1 MIIIIGKGGLFV
13 MKKKI
18 VCILLACVLCVT
30 ALGGCNLRFRISE
43 LQSPAEG
50 MKLLNNL
57 DDFPEIRE
65 KKEIL
70 FHAVDTELGKNGFTM
85 TNVEYL
91 IAYIDADPSISVYY
105 SSGENGNKD
114 FVFTLVVDIVDAK
127 IIDLSVNCKKTILNE
142 YPKLFSSV
150 CRAILCSS
158 VFTFSES
165 EIDNFLAEKESMD
178 LQAYELTIQENEE
191 YIWMSLE
198 DNLNFYQ

>member
-1 MIIIIGKGGLFV
+1 

-91 IAYIDADPSISVYY
+91 IAYIDAGPSISVYY
-105 SSGENGNKD
+105 
-114 FVFTLVVDIVDAK
+114 
-127 IIDLSVNCKKTILNE
+127 SVNCKKTILNE

-150 CRAILCSS
+150 CRAILSSS

-198 DNLNFYQ
+198 ENLNFYP